1 MESLKKEIL
10 TNAELYIKENHKNEN
25 ISDFIIKTNEIDGM
39 TNKNFQIIYYNK
51 NDPNKIYEFLYRK
64 YGDILDLSEHDKE
77 IYIINYLSNKNEGP
91 KILFKSENYRVV
103 EFIKDSKIIPLELR
117 YDKKILNDIINIL
130 SNYAFISNVYKYS
143 FNTELNLKYD
153 LYQKNAENSYNFPS
167 LINISEKLLIKAKT
181 NYEIFNNKYTEY
193 FSNKKNELNDD
204 IIKIKSKYDFYMNDY
219 RNIFLSLF
227 PKNGFFILCHNDCHR
242 WNFLYKDLNTKLLII
257 DHEYSCLGL
266 PGLDLCNYFNENSFY
281 FYENGN
287 YEFKKEEINF
297 EFYFEEYRKYCELFI
312 ELNKNWINNEENK
325 EFKDLIKTKDYYL
338 NLHSVTNVFWF
349 LFCVINLNFENEFIK
364 KCDHYFQ
371 YGYDRLLYSE
381 LAKKKRLN

>member
-1 MESLKKEIL
+1 M
-10 TNAELYIKENHKNEN
+10 
-25 ISDFIIKTNEIDGM
+25 
-39 TNKNFQIIYYNK
+39 
-51 NDPNKIYEFLYRK
+51 
-64 YGDILDLSEHDKE
+64 
-77 IYIINYLSNKNEGP
+77 
-91 KILFKSENYRVV
+91 
-103 EFIKDSKIIPLELR
+103 
-117 YDKKILNDIINIL
+117 
-130 SNYAFISNVYKYS
+130 YKYS

-257 DHEYSCLGL
+257 DHLGL

-338 NLHSVTNVFWF
+338 NLHCVTNVFWF